1 MECVNLNMKNE
12 EEGRINVVT
21 AFAEPACGPG
31 WANQP
36 VWVICRNHDGSLY
49 MECIQ
54 PEEQTREMR
63 LMYSLSADIHQKMR
77 REAEQIL

>member
-1 MECVNLNMKNE
+1 MGCVILRLDDEDGSK
-12 EEGRINVVT
+12 IDVVT